1 MFKSNNV
8 KVSLQEVWRLI
19 KTVDED
25 GSGQLSIVEF
35 KKFLQSEK
43 ASGSRRFDIQYNFIV
58 FRELVRNLRGEI
70 TKTDEGMPKKIDW
83 DEKR

>member
-43 ASGSRRFDIQYNFIV
+43 ASGSKRFDIQSYY
-58 FRELVRNLRGEI
+58 
-70 TKTDEGMPKKIDW
+70 
-83 DEKR
+83 